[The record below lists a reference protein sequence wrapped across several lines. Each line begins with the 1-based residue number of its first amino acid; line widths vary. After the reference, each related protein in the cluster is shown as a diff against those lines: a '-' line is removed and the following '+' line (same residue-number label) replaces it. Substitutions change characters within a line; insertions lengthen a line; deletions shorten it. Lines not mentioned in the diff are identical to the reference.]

1 MNRYFVVLVW
11 ILILCI
17 LNTSYVSPTTT
28 TTTQSFEYIHTFTK
42 HSDARFS
49 TSTFTNM
56 FEVKNDGT
64 FSPVK
69 EFGSMFMNKVSEIS
83 EKLFGQACPM
93 NENPVRSVE
102 TILSD
107 RIIAQEP
114 ANRAILDAFT
124 AWNLDRE
131 MKNVEVKPL
140 VLAFTGPT
148 GVGKTETALSI
159 GDALFKRRDRLQ
171 SGRNVPRGLL
181 VLRGEDYSEEN
192 RVAEYRKDIRDRIV
206 DHLDSC
212 SGNVLVVF
220 DEVQKVA
227 SGVLDTMSGVMDTGM
242 LSRNV
247 NGIVQTVRAASA
259 VFILISDIGSESMIE
274 TLMNR
279 HGDALVAR
287 EMISQKSIRSVVSII
302 FFSRRW

>member
-1 MNRYFVVLVW
+1 
-11 ILILCI
+11 
-17 LNTSYVSPTTT
+17 
-28 TTTQSFEYIHTFTK
+28 
-42 HSDARFS
+42 
-49 TSTFTNM
+49 M

-64 FSPVK
+64 YSPVK
-69 EFGSMFMNKVSEIS
+69 KFGSLFMNKMSEIS
-83 EKLFGQACPM
+83 EKLFGQACPLT
-93 NENPVRSVE
+93 EDPIRSVE

-114 ANRAILDAFT
+114 ANKAILDAFT

-131 MKNVEVKPL
+131 MKENEVKPL

-159 GDALFKRRDRLQ
+159 GDALFRKRDRLQ

-181 VLRGEDYSEEN
+181 VLRGEDYSEQD
-192 RVAEYRKDIRDRIV
+192 RVAAYKRDIRDRII
-206 DHLDSC
+206 DHIDSC
-212 SGNVLVVF
+212 SGNALVVF

-227 SGVLDTMSGVMDTGM
+227 AGVLDSMSGVMDTGM

-274 TLMNR
+274 TLMDR

-287 EMISQKSIRSVVSII
+287 EMISQKSIRSVVRSFYFLYDRHQRTLEHQHRYVPHWTINGND
-302 FFSRRW
+302 FVLEK